1 LFTVE
6 VFPILGVDCDPQKRG
21 NDLKKT
27 LLTVLAFC
35 MAATGFAQTANLK
48 IFATS
53 DVHNNYLPYDY
64 FTDTPNEQYGLVK
77 ALAAVDAE
85 RAKGSNVV
93 LVDNGDNIQG
103 NPLGEVLA
111 KTMPTAKD
119 ISPIMALMNAAGYD
133 AMTLG
138 NHEFNFGLPYLNA
151 VLTGA
156 KFPVVNANV
165 TKVGSTTPYFTPYV
179 LVKKSIKD
187 SEGKVR
193 EITIGITGFAPP
205 QILQWDNALLA
216 GKVSTYDI
224 YDAAVKYVPEL
235 KKKGADLV
243 VLLAH
248 TGISAFP
255 RKGGE
260 ENAGAYLTTIP
271 GVDVVI
277 TGHAHM
283 KFPSKAFASV
293 PGVDLEKGLINGV
306 PVVMPNSF
314 ADTIGLVDLTL
325 EYKDGHWARTDA
337 KGSLL
342 PVWDGVNKKSL
353 LEAVPAYAAVMKTT
367 HEQTLAYIR
376 SPIPADTSSGGS
388 AAGEVTAPLTSFFA
402 LVKDVYSV
410 QIINEAQ
417 TWYTKSALKGTAFE
431 KLPVL
436 SAAAPFK
443 AGGRQGPKYYTNVPA
458 GALAVKNMADLYVF
472 PNTVA
477 VVKVT
482 GADVKEW
489 LEMSAGQFNRIDPAA
504 TAEQDLVNDKFPTY
518 NYDVLDGVTYRI
530 DVTKA
535 PRYNLD
541 GTLADATTS
550 RIVDLRYNGVPIDPA
565 QEFAVATNNYRAG
578 GGGNFPNVN
587 PSKIILAS
595 PDESRQVILK
605 YIASKGKIAPKAD
618 GNWSIAPFTAAGPVV
633 FQTSPLGAA
642 DLPAGVTYLGPVETG
657 YGKYGFTTK

>member
-1 LFTVE
+1 MIRKNALFTA
-6 VFPILGVDCDPQKRG
+6 L
-21 NDLKKT
+21 T
-27 LLTVLAFC
+27 LCLLVAGLD
-35 MAATGFAQTANLK
+35 GPLSAQVADLK

-77 ALAAVDAE
+77 ALAAVQTA
-85 RAKGSNVV
+85 RAQGANV
-93 LVDNGDNIQG
+93 LLFDNGDNIQG

-111 KTMPTAKD
+111 QSLPTKTN

-133 AMTLG
+133 AMALG

-151 VLTGA
+151 VIAGA
-156 KFPVVNANV
+156 QFPVVSANV
-165 TKVGSTTPYFTPYV
+165 TKVGSSEPYFKPYV
-179 LVKKSIKD
+179 LIKKTVKD
-187 SEGKVR
+187 RNGQDR
-193 EITIGITGFAPP
+193 TITIGVTGFVPP
-205 QILQWDNALLA
+205 QILQWDNANLA
-216 GKVSTYDI
+216 GKVSTFDI

-235 KKKGADLV
+235 KKQGADLV

-248 TGISAFP
+248 TGLSGFP

-260 ENAGAYLTTIP
+260 ENAGAYLTAIP

-277 TGHAHM
+277 TGHSHQ
-283 KFPSKAFASV
+283 KFPSKAYASI
-293 PGVDLEKGLINGV
+293 PGVDLDKGLINGV

-314 ADTIGLVDLTL
+314 ADTIGLIDLTV
-325 EYKDGHWARTDA
+325 EFKGGHWARTDA
-337 KGSLL
+337 KASLV

-353 LEAVPAYAAVMKTT
+353 LDAVPAYTAVMKDT
-367 HEQTLAYIR
+367 HEKTLAYIR
-376 SPIPADTSSGGS
+376 SPIPADTSTGGT

-402 LVKDVYSV
+402 LVRDEYSV

-417 TWYTKSALKGTAFE
+417 TWYAQAALKGTAYE

-458 GALAVKNMADLYVF
+458 GPLAVKNMADLYVY

-477 VVKVT
+477 LVKVT
-482 GADVKEW
+482 GAEVKEW
-489 LEMSAGQFNRIDPAA
+489 LEMSAGQFSKIDPNA
-504 TAEQDLVNDKFPTY
+504 TGEQNLVNDGFPTY
-518 NYDVLDGVTYRI
+518 NFDVIDGVTYRI

-535 PRYNLD
+535 ARYNPD
-541 GTLADATTS
+541 GTLADAGS
-550 RIVDLRYNGVPIDPA
+550 NRILDLKFRGAPVDPK
-565 QEFAVATNNYRAG
+565 QEFVVATNNYRSG

-605 YIASKGKIAPKAD
+605 YIGSKGKIVPQAD
-618 GNWSIAPFTAAGPVV
+618 GNWSLAPFTAAGPVV
-633 FQTSPLGAA
+633 FQTSPLGANA
-642 DLPAGVTYLGPVETG
+642 LPAGVTFVGLLDSG
-657 YGKYGFTTK
+657 YGKFRLTTK

>member
-1 LFTVE
+1 MIIKNALFRTLTWCFLVAG
-6 VFPILGVDCDPQKRG
+6 LGGP
-21 NDLKKT
+21 LS
-27 LLTVLAFC
+27 
-35 MAATGFAQTANLK
+35 AQVADLK

-64 FTDTPNEQYGLVK
+64 FTDTPNDQYGLVK

-103 NPLGEVLA
+103 NPLGELLA
-111 KTMPTAKD
+111 QSLPTKGT

-151 VLTGA
+151 VLAGA
-156 KFPVVNANV
+156 QFPVVSANV
-165 TKVGSTTPYFTPYV
+165 TKAGSSDPYFKPYA
-179 LVKKSIKD
+179 LVKKTIKD
-187 SEGKVR
+187 RDGKER
-193 EITIGITGFAPP
+193 TLTLGITGFVPP
-205 QILQWDNALLA
+205 QILQWDNANLA

-224 YDAAVKYVPEL
+224 YDAAAKYVPEL
-235 KKKGADLV
+235 KNQGADLV
-243 VLLAH
+243 ILLAH
-248 TGISAFP
+248 TGLSAFP

-277 TGHAHM
+277 TGHSHQ
-283 KFPSKAFASV
+283 KFPSKAYASI
-293 PGVDLEKGLINGV
+293 PGVDLDKGLINGV

-314 ADTIGLVDLTL
+314 ADNIGLIDLTV
-325 EYKDGHWARTDA
+325 EYQAGRWVRTAA
-337 KGSLL
+337 KSTLI
-342 PVWDGVNKKSL
+342 PVWDPVSKKSL
-353 LEAVPAYAAVMKTT
+353 LDPVPAYAALMKDT
-367 HEQTLAYIR
+367 HEKTLAFVR
-376 SPIPADTSSGGS
+376 SPIPADNAAGGA

-402 LVKDVYSV
+402 LVKDEYSV

-417 TWYTKSALKGTAFE
+417 AWYARSALKGTAYE
-431 KLPVL
+431 SLPIL

-458 GALAVKNMADLYVF
+458 GPLAVKNMADLYVY

-477 VVKVT
+477 LVKVT
-482 GADVKEW
+482 GAEVKEW
-489 LEMSAGQFNRIDPAA
+489 LEMSAGQFNKIDPAA
-504 TAEQDLVNDKFPTY
+504 TAEQDLINDKFPTY
-518 NYDVLDGVTYRI
+518 NFDVIDGVTYRI

-535 PRYNLD
+535 ARYNPD
-541 GTLADATTS
+541 GTLADAAS
-550 RIVDLRYNGVPIDPA
+550 NRVVDLKFRGAPVDPK
-565 QEFAVATNNYRAG
+565 QEFVVATNNYRSG

-605 YIASKGKIAPKAD
+605 YIASKGRIVPQAD
-618 GNWSIAPFTAAGPVV
+618 GNWSLVPVTAAGPVV
-633 FQTSPLGAA
+633 FQTSPLGANA
-642 DLPAGVTYLGPVETG
+642 LPAGVTFVGPLDTG
-657 YGKYGFTTK
+657 YGKYALTR